1 MVGGY
6 VDAALAERF
15 QAWALQTD
23 GGGGRL
29 GRAAAAHPPG
39 DGRSDAGRAEVTK
52 SVSGSRTPSVRPW
65 PRQPGR
71 TAPARR
77 LGCTRWPWCT

>member
-23 GGGGRL
+23 GGAGRL

-39 DGRSDAGRAEVTK
+39 DGRSDAGRAEGGGTGHQV
-52 SVSGSRTPSVRPW
+52 GVRFKD
-65 PRQPGR
+65 
-71 TAPARR
+71 A
-77 LGCTRWPWCT
+77 